1 MTWSAASVDGF
12 RFVSNPANT
21 VSAFAQLGQ
30 MHNGVFFGGQVSSA
44 AVEGGGF

>member
-30 MHNGVFFGGQVSSA
+30 MHNGVFFGG
-44 AVEGGGF
+44 